1 MRFGLLQSIAKGK
14 LVTESP
20 LQRGGNGSTERL
32 HELPNV
38 LRVRAEVGSWVM
50 IEINQ
55 VTVVLHC
62 KVAIVSQLGARR
74 TAFYRTKHW
83 LASFREGKVC
93 IYILG
98 KLSKQQ
104 PITNAQGHCR
114 QHLHPKRLPMSYASR
129 SCLSLAL
136 PLAGLWGI
144 KGIFQPLSSACS
156 RNKVQSK

>member
-1 MRFGLLQSIAKGK
+1 MAEGG

-74 TAFYRTKHW
+74 TAFYCTKHW
-83 LASFREGKVC
+83 LASFREDKVC

-98 KLSKQQ
+98 KQSKQQ
-104 PITNAQGHCR
+104 PMLRVIAYSICIQRDFPCGM
-114 QHLHPKRLPMSYASR
+114 LPG

-136 PLAGLWGI
+136 PLTGLWGI
-144 KGIFQPLSSACS
+144 KGVFQPLSSACS
-156 RNKVQSK
+156 QNNVQSK